1 MQTSVTAGIIGQQGQ
16 QTTTGAD
23 AFKSVD
29 LSAFLKMLVT
39 ELQNQDP
46 LNPINNSEILQ
57 QVSQIKAIES
67 NQRLTDTLEA
77 VRLQQNVATANSLM
91 DRVVVALTERNEKV
105 VGKVEGVSIED
116 GVTKLHIGNST
127 VDLKNVS
134 EILPED
140 TDLASL
146 ASAQ

>member
-1 MQTSVTAGIIGQQGQ
+1 MATSATAGISGQQGQ

-23 AFKSVD
+23 ALKDVD
-29 LSAFLKMLVT
+29 LNAFLKMLIA

-46 LNPINNSEILQ
+46 LNPVSNSEILQ

-67 NQRLTDTLEA
+67 NQRLTDTLDA
-77 VRLQQNVATANSLM
+77 IGLQQNVATANSLM
-91 DRVVVALTERNEKV
+91 DRVVVGLTDQNETV
-105 VGKVEGVSIED
+105 TGKVEGVSIEN
-116 GVTKLHIGNST
+116 GVTKLHIGNNT

-134 EILPED
+134 EILPEG
-140 TDLASL
+140 TDLTQL